1 MVLHNYRVCLHMIS
15 RLIYTTFFV
24 IRREDVAAFILHI
37 SELTTEVHMARKDGA
52 KNQK

>member
-1 MVLHNYRVCLHMIS
+1 MALRNYRVCLHMIS

-24 IRREDVAAFILHI
+24 IGRQDVATFILHI
-37 SELTTEVHMARKDGA
+37 SELTTKVHMARKDGA